1 MQYRCFLAESFHDS
15 GGLAT
20 AHEASFCDSSNGDR
34 PDFSAMF
41 DARAQ
46 LYTYFRKYE
55 GTWTAVH
62 VQYGSVGHGDRT
74 NSLTVVQYEVLSK
87 VLPQVH
93 VLERTFEGTFVR
105 KYFRKYFRTSG
116 VQRCTVRVSCFNNN
130 FVVVYTYVYCTT
142 SLPSYHTSG
151 NTIMKVM
158 FHTEVLSYF
167 RTKVR
172 KYFRTVAYEGNTNVY
187 QTTCTCTV
195 AMIRR

>member
-41 DARAQ
+41 DVRAQ

-74 NSLTVVQYEVLSK
+74 NSLTVVQYEVLSY
-87 VLPQVH
+87 
-93 VLERTFEGTFVR
+93 FR
-105 KYFRKYFRTSG
+105 KYFRKYTYWNVPSYESLFSKVLSYFG
-116 VQRCTVRVSCFNNN
+116 STVRVSCFNNN

-142 SLPSYHTSG
+142 SVPSYHTSG

>member
-1 MQYRCFLAESFHDS
+1 MTRRMGIARILALCSMYVHSCTRIS
-15 GGLAT
+15 G
-20 AHEASFCDSSNGDR
+20 S
-34 PDFSAMF
+34 
-41 DARAQ
+41 
-46 LYTYFRKYE
+46 
-55 GTWTAVH
+55 TWTAVH

-74 NSLTVVQYEVLSK
+74 NSLTVVQYEVLSYFRK
-87 VLPQVH
+87 Y
-93 VLERTFEGTFVR
+93 TYWNVR

-116 VQRCTVRVSCFNNN
+116 VRVSCFNNT
-130 FVVVYTYVYCTT
+130 FVVVYTYTYVYC
-142 SLPSYHTSG
+142 SVPSYHTSG

-187 QTTCTCTV
+187 QTTCTV